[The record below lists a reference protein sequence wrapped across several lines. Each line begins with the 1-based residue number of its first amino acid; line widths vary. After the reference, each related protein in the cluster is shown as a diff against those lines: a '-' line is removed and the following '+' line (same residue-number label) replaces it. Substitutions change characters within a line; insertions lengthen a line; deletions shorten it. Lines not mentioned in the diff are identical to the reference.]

1 MVRFVL
7 SSVRLSSHLP
17 SPLSA
22 HLETFRA
29 ARPSR
34 GEELLEPSSLAT
46 LCCCCV
52 FVNSRESEGSFS
64 NGISESFVC
73 FVYF

>member
-1 MVRFVL
+1 MRFVL
-7 SSVRLSSHLP
+7 SSVRLPSHLP

-29 ARPSR
+29 ARSPQ

-52 FVNSRESEGSFS
+52 FVKSEGSFS